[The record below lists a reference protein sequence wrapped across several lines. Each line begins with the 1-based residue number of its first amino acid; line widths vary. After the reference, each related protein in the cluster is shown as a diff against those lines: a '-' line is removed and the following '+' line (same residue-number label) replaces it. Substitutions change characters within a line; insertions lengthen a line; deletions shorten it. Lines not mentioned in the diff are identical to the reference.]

1 MSKKQTIILIAA
13 LGAAYFFFT
22 KARKKGGKQNTS
34 PLTPQPNPQNNTIG
48 SVKPGASTAGSQKKS
63 FADYLNSVLGLFNK
77 GSKGG
82 SGIKVGGGGS
92 SGGGSKGP
100 SIETQPEDTTPD
112 DASTVDDEAGDALL
126 PDDSSDSSGGIDD
139 YEDNGSG
146 DGYDGGIDD
155 GGGEDYGGES
165 YGGYDESRLKPRARR
180 NRRKHLA
187 REIRRKI
194 HRV

>member
-1 MSKKQTIILIAA
+1 MSKKKTIILIAA
-13 LGAAYFFFT
+13 LAAAYFFFT

-92 SGGGSKGP
+92 SGGSSTAP
-100 SIETQPEDTTPD
+100 SIETQNNTIGSVKPG
-112 DASTVDDEAGDALL
+112 ASTAGSQKKSFA
-126 PDDSSDSSGGIDD
+126 D
-139 YEDNGSG
+139 YLNS
-146 DGYDGGIDD
+146 
-155 GGGEDYGGES
+155 
-165 YGGYDESRLKPRARR
+165 
-180 NRRKHLA
+180 
-187 REIRRKI
+187 
-194 HRV
+194 V